1 MVQPVNIS
9 DLGRSLLAQ
18 VDAREAADLRVL
30 APIPGISALLG
41 CKDRRTRQ
49 LMDEGEIDSVLEGA
63 SRRGTIASVY
73 RLIRKRI
80 IASHPAGEPPV
91 KAHNGRALRN
101 REITKTEGLK
111 GGASRSRKA
120 LAPHE
125 ARGGPA

>member
-1 MVQPVNIS
+1 MVHAVNIS

-18 VDAREAADLRVL
+18 VDAREAADPRVL
-30 APIPGISALLG
+30 ASIPGISALLG

-63 SRRGTIASVY
+63 SRRGTIASAY

-91 KAHNGRALRN
+91 KVHHGRALRK
-101 REITKTEGLK
+101 REVTKTEGLES
-111 GGASRSRKA
+111 GASRSRKA
-120 LAPHE
+120 LAQE
-125 ARGGPA
+125 TARGGPA

>member
-18 VDAREAADLRVL
+18 VDAREAADPRVL

-91 KAHNGRALRN
+91 KAHNGRALRK
-101 REITKTEGLK
+101 REVTKTEGLK

-120 LAPHE
+120 LPQETAG
-125 ARGGPA
+125 GGPA